1 MREERLTWSTLS
13 SFKTKQCSAGPALQH
28 RTTLT
33 QVTNKYSSLSQ
44 LAPTI
49 LSTGEYSLLSQK
61 NILKQRLVALTVSNR
76 KYFILLGMIYLH
88 PFPSLSDFL
97 IWGDFENLSDP
108 GKIQWSRVAKSLTRH
123 ADLGFIEL
131 WENPFISQSSAP
143 ALGQTTPDLTLIK
156 SQDHEI
162 CFIRAVRLSV
172 IISRFSELVLA

>member
-1 MREERLTWSTLS
+1 MLCW
-13 SFKTKQCSAGPALQH
+13 AGPATQDDTDPGDKQIL
-28 RTTLT
+28 LT
-33 QVTNKYSSLSQ
+33 VTAGSHDPLNWR
-44 LAPTI
+44 I
-49 LSTGEYSLLSQK
+49 LFIVTK

-156 SQDHEI
+156 SLDHEI

>member
-1 MREERLTWSTLS
+1 MLCWP
-13 SFKTKQCSAGPALQH
+13 GPATQDDTDPGDKQIL
-28 RTTLT
+28 LT
-33 QVTNKYSSLSQ
+33 VTAGSHDPLNWR
-44 LAPTI
+44 I
-49 LSTGEYSLLSQK
+49 LFIVTK